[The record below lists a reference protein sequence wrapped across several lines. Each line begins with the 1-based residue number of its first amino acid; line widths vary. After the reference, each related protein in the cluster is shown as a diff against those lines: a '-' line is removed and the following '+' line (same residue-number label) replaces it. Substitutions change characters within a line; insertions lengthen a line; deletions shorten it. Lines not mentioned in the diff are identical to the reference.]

1 MDMMVHASLLGFTRN
16 GLLASAIRLHVMAC
30 KGKTQAKEGEANPC
44 VNGTSAVRIYT

>member
-1 MDMMVHASLLGFTRN
+1 MLAYLGLHTKLVSF
-16 GLLASAIRLHVMAC
+16 ASAIRLHVMAC